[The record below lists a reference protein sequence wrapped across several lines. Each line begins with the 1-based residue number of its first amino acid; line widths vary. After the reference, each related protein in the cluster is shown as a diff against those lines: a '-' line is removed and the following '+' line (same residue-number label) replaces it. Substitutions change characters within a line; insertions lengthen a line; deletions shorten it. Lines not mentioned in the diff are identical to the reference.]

1 MKFSRFFVLFIFF
14 ISPISMTYANNY
26 SIDIEDAWIRAMPSK
41 AMSTAAFM
49 KITNKLPNEVKLIS
63 ADIDGVQSVELH
75 KTMSD
80 GKVMRMVK
88 QNHIPLPANSSLVL
102 KPGSWHIMMI
112 GLEKQFSEG
121 SVHQIQLNFDN
132 GFTQNIKIRV
142 KKHQKKYMHHMHHM

>member
-88 QNHIPLPANSSLVL
+88 QSHIPLPANSSLVL

-112 GLEKQFSEG
+112 GLEKQFPEG
-121 SVHQIQLNFDN
+121 SVHQVQLNFDK
-132 GFTQNIKIRV
+132 GFKQNIKIKV
-142 KKHQKKYMHHMHHM
+142 KKHQIQMMHHM

>member
-1 MKFSRFFVLFIFF
+1 MKLSRIFAFF
-14 ISPISMTYANNY
+14 ILLISHISITYANNY

-49 KITNKLPNEVKLIS
+49 KITNKFPNEVKLIS
-63 ADIDGVQSVELH
+63 VDIDGVQSVELH

-88 QNHIPLPANSSLVL
+88 QSHIPLPANSSLVL

-112 GLEKQFSEG
+112 GLEKQFPEG
-121 SVHQIQLNFDN
+121 SVHQVQLNFDN
-132 GFTQNIKIRV
+132 GFKQNIKIKV
-142 KKHQKKYMHHMHHM
+142 KKHQIQMMHHM

>member
-49 KITNKLPNEVKLIS
+49 KITNKFPNEVKLIS
-63 ADIDGVQSVELH
+63 VDIDGVQSVELH

-88 QNHIPLPANSSLVL
+88 QSHIPLPANSSLVL

-112 GLEKQFSEG
+112 GLEKQFPEG
-121 SVHQIQLNFDN
+121 SVHQVQLNFDN
-132 GFTQNIKIRV
+132 GFKQNIKIKV
-142 KKHQKKYMHHMHHM
+142 KKHQIQMMHHM

>member
-14 ISPISMTYANNY
+14 ISPISMIYANNY

-49 KITNKLPNEVKLIS
+49 KITNKFPNEVKLIS
-63 ADIDGVQSVELH
+63 VDINGVQSVELH

-88 QNHIPLPANSSLVL
+88 QSHIPLPANSSLVL

-112 GLEKQFSEG
+112 GLEKQFPEG
-121 SVHQIQLNFDN
+121 SVHQVQLNFDN
-132 GFTQNIKIRV
+132 GFKQNIKIKV
-142 KKHQKKYMHHMHHM
+142 KKQQTQMMHHM

>member
-49 KITNKLPNEVKLIS
+49 KITNKFPNEVKLIS
-63 ADIDGVQSVELH
+63 VDIDGVQSVELH

-88 QNHIPLPANSSLVL
+88 QSHIPLPANSSLVL

-112 GLEKQFSEG
+112 GLEKQFPEG
-121 SVHQIQLNFDN
+121 SVHQVQLNFDN
-132 GFTQNIKIRV
+132 GFKQNIKIKV
-142 KKHQKKYMHHMHHM
+142 KKQQTQMMHHM

>member
-1 MKFSRFFVLFIFF
+1 MKFSRFFILFIFF

-26 SIDIEDAWIRAMPSK
+26 LIDIEDAWIRAMPPK

-75 KTMSD
+75 KTVTD
-80 GKVMRMVK
+80 GKVMKMVK
-88 QNHIPLPANSSLVL
+88 QSYIPLPANSSIVL

-132 GFTQNIKIRV
+132 GFTQNIKIKV
-142 KKHQKKYMHHMHHM
+142 KKHQIQMMHHM

>member
-49 KITNKLPNEVKLIS
+49 KITNKFPNEVKLIS
-63 ADIDGVQSVELH
+63 VDINGVQSVELH

-88 QNHIPLPANSSLVL
+88 QSHIPLPANSSLVL

-112 GLEKQFSEG
+112 GLEKQFPEG
-121 SVHQIQLNFDN
+121 SVHQVQLNFDN
-132 GFTQNIKIRV
+132 GFKQNIKIKV
-142 KKHQKKYMHHMHHM
+142 KKHQIQMMHHM

>member
-14 ISPISMTYANNY
+14 ISPISMIYANNY

-49 KITNKLPNEVKLIS
+49 KITNKFPNEVKLIS
-63 ADIDGVQSVELH
+63 VDINGVQSVELH

-88 QNHIPLPANSSLVL
+88 QSHIPLPANSSLVL

-112 GLEKQFSEG
+112 GLEKQFPEG
-121 SVHQIQLNFDN
+121 SVHQVQLNFDN
-132 GFTQNIKIRV
+132 GFKQNIKIKV
-142 KKHQKKYMHHMHHM
+142 KKHQIQMMHHM

>member
-49 KITNKLPNEVKLIS
+49 KITNKFPNEVKLIS
-63 ADIDGVQSVELH
+63 VDIDGVQSVELH
-75 KTMSD
+75 KTVSD

-88 QNHIPLPANSSLVL
+88 QSHIPLPANSSLVL
-102 KPGSWHIMMI
+102 KPGSWHVMMI
-112 GLEKQFSEG
+112 GLEKQFPEG
-121 SVHQIQLNFDN
+121 SVHQVQLNFDN
-132 GFTQNIKIRV
+132 GFKQNIKIKV
-142 KKHQKKYMHHMHHM
+142 KKQQTQMMHHM

>member
-49 KITNKLPNEVKLIS
+49 KITNKFPNEVKLIS
-63 ADIDGVQSVELH
+63 VDINGVQSVELH

-88 QNHIPLPANSSLVL
+88 QSNIPLPANSSLVL

-112 GLEKQFSEG
+112 GLEKQFPEG
-121 SVHQIQLNFDN
+121 SVHQVQLNFDN
-132 GFTQNIKIRV
+132 GFKQNIKIKV
-142 KKHQKKYMHHMHHM
+142 KKHQIQMMHHM

>member
-49 KITNKLPNEVKLIS
+49 KITNKFSNEVKLIS
-63 ADIDGVQSVELH
+63 VDIDGVQSVELH
-75 KTMSD
+75 KTVSD
-80 GKVMRMVK
+80 GKIMRMVK
-88 QNHIPLPANSSLVL
+88 QSHIPLPANSSLIL

-112 GLEKQFSEG
+112 GLEKQFPEG
-121 SVHQIQLNFDN
+121 SIHQVQLNFDN
-132 GFTQNIKIRV
+132 GFKQNIKIKV
-142 KKHQKKYMHHMHHM
+142 KKHQIQMMHHM

>member
-75 KTMSD
+75 KTISD
-80 GKVMRMVK
+80 GKVMKMVK
-88 QNHIPLPANSSLVL
+88 QSYIPLPANSSIVL

>member
-1 MKFSRFFVLFIFF
+1 
-14 ISPISMTYANNY
+14 MTYANNY
-26 SIDIEDAWIRAMPSK
+26 SIDIEDAWIRAMPPK

-63 ADIDGVQSVELH
+63 ADIDGAQSVELH
-75 KTMSD
+75 KTVTD
-80 GKVMRMVK
+80 GKVMKMVK
-88 QNHIPLPANSSLVL
+88 QSYIPLPANSSIIL

-142 KKHQKKYMHHMHHM
+142 KKHQIQMMHHM

>member
-1 MKFSRFFVLFIFF
+1 MKLSRIFAFFIIF
-14 ISPISMTYANNY
+14 ISPISMTYAKNY

-41 AMSTAAFM
+41 AMATAAFM
-49 KITNKLPNEVKLIS
+49 KITNTFPNEVKLIS
-63 ADIDGVQSVELH
+63 VDIDGVQSVELH

-88 QNHIPLPANSSLVL
+88 QSHIPLPANSSLVL

-121 SVHQIQLNFDN
+121 SVHQVQLNFDN
-132 GFTQNIKIRV
+132 GFKQNIKIKV
-142 KKHQKKYMHHMHHM
+142 KKHQIQMMHHM

>member
-88 QNHIPLPANSSLVL
+88 QSHIPLPANSSLVL

-112 GLEKQFSEG
+112 GLEKQFPEG
-121 SVHQIQLNFDN
+121 SVHQVQLNFDN
-132 GFTQNIKIRV
+132 GFKQNIKIRV
-142 KKHQKKYMHHMHHM
+142 KKHQIQMMHHM

>member
-88 QNHIPLPANSSLVL
+88 QSHIPLLANSSIVL

-142 KKHQKKYMHHMHHM
+142 KKHQKKYMHHM

>member
-26 SIDIEDAWIRAMPSK
+26 LIDIEDAWIRAMPPK

-75 KTMSD
+75 KTVTD
-80 GKVMRMVK
+80 GKVMKMVK
-88 QNHIPLPANSSLVL
+88 QSYILLPANSSLVL

-112 GLEKQFSEG
+112 GLEKQFPEG
-121 SVHQIQLNFDN
+121 SVHQVQLNFDN
-132 GFTQNIKIRV
+132 GFKQNIKIKV
-142 KKHQKKYMHHMHHM
+142 KKHQIQMMHHM

>member
-80 GKVMRMVK
+80 GKVMKMVK
-88 QNHIPLPANSSLVL
+88 QSYIPLPANSSIVL

-121 SVHQIQLNFDN
+121 SVHQIQLKFDN